1 MPKKKTRTVRKTVFF
16 QGAAFIIEEE
26 VEIDSDMSISVKT
39 SEDSYEVDDRGVRTR
54 LLNVSKQRIHK

>member
-1 MPKKKTRTVRKTVFF
+1 MKPKKKTRTVRKTVFF

-39 SEDSYEVDDRGVRTR
+39 SEDSY
-54 LLNVSKQRIHK
+54 